1 MENLHLNVSEVE
13 LRVKLSETTMVT
25 IFKMLRIQ
33 YALLHQDE
41 VDKQDIYLMGL
52 KDATGL
58 PGTNAPVAANLVP
71 PTPADHAFD
80 TGTTSLDTT

>member
-13 LRVKLSETTMVT
+13 KRVKLSDTTMAT

-52 KDATGL
+52 KDATSH
-58 PGTNAPVAANLVP
+58 PGTIAPAPASLVP
-71 PTPADHAFD
+71 PTSADHAFD
-80 TGTTSLDTT
+80 TGSTSLDTT